1 MLPKSILKFLIGAV
15 YLAYFSFGSLQVI
28 AEGQAQSV
36 GCSKGDS
43 GATPPF
49 PSM

>member
-15 YLAYFSFGSLQVI
+15 CLAYFPLGPMQVF

-36 GCSKGDS
+36 GCS
-43 GATPPF
+43 
-49 PSM
+49 